1 MAKLASNEYLVVHSQ
16 PKEDRRT
23 AMISTTPAQARYTTF
38 SCPNPDCT
46 QFNRSN
52 VDTIVHRSWT
62 GKHKHIERLRCT
74 ACDREFSEREGT
86 LMARSKL
93 AEDQVERLLK
103 CQRWGVCDEGTA
115 DICAVDLKTVYR
127 FQRVATQRAQTH
139 HQQVVRDVDV
149 PGVQL
154 DEAHSKLRPQQVEW
168 VHTALAMGSWFL
180 LWVDF
185 GPRTQE
191 HAAGLL
197 AQVVARTRQ
206 LPLFLSDGWKPY
218 IAALLQVVG
227 VVYRPRRRGKV
238 GRKPKPRLVAPKN
251 LFYAQ
256 VVKVR
261 DKAGHVVEVSRR
273 VVFGG
278 PRRFGKQL
286 RLRQLGETI
295 QTAFMERWYG
305 TLRGLVAPLRRRTRC
320 LSWSHLRHRGKV
332 WLMVSLYNF
341 VMPHKSLRQGRTL
354 RTPAMA
360 IGLTDH
366 VWSYR
371 EYIWLPV
378 HADPALTRQLDD
390 RLRHLLTPAL
400 QDQPRGRKQ
409 AAGLPVEVREMR
421 EDEAGT
427 MLQAA

>member
-1 MAKLASNEYLVVHSQ
+1 
-16 PKEDRRT
+16 
-23 AMISTTPAQARYTTF
+23 MISTTPAQARYTTF
-38 SCPNPDCT
+38 SCPNPDCA
-46 QFNRSN
+46 QFNRLN

-74 ACDREFSEREGT
+74 ICGCEFSERAGT

-93 AEDQVERLLK
+93 PEATVVQLLK
-103 CQRWGVCDEGTA
+103 CQRWGVCDEGMA
-115 DICAVDLKTVYR
+115 DICAVDLKTVHR
-127 FQRVATQRAQTH
+127 FQRVAAQRAETH
-139 HQQVVRDVDV
+139 HWQSVQDVDV
-149 PGVQL
+149 TGVQL
-154 DEAHSKLRPQQVEW
+154 DEAHSKLRPKQVVW

-185 GPRTQE
+185 GPRTQDM
-191 HAAGLL
+191 AATLI

-206 LPLFLSDGWKPY
+206 LPLFLTDGWKAY
-218 IAALLQVVG
+218 TAALLQVVG
-227 VVYRPRRRGKV
+227 RVYRPRRRGHV
-238 GRKPKPRLVAPKN
+238 GRKPKPRLVAPKA

-261 DKAGHVVEVSRR
+261 NKTGQVVAVSRR
-273 VVFGG
+273 VVYGG

-320 LSWSHLRHRGKV
+320 LSWSRSRHQGKV

-341 VMPHKSLRQGRTL
+341 VLPHKSLRQGRTL

-371 EYIWLPV
+371 EYVLLPV
-378 HADPALTRQLDD
+378 HTDPVLRQQMEA
-390 RLRHLLTPAL
+390 RITHLLTPAL
-400 QDQPRGRKQ
+400 QAPPSDNTLAKSLPAAAKEDQSDAVPKT
-409 AAGLPVEVREMR
+409 A
-421 EDEAGT
+421 
-427 MLQAA
+427 

>member
-1 MAKLASNEYLVVHSQ
+1 
-16 PKEDRRT
+16 
-23 AMISTTPAQARYTTF
+23 
-38 SCPNPDCT
+38 
-46 QFNRSN
+46 
-52 VDTIVHRSWT
+52 
-62 GKHKHIERLRCT
+62 
-74 ACDREFSEREGT
+74 
-86 LMARSKL
+86 
-93 AEDQVERLLK
+93 
-103 CQRWGVCDEGTA
+103 
-115 DICAVDLKTVYR
+115 
-127 FQRVATQRAQTH
+127 
-139 HQQVVRDVDV
+139 VVRDVDV
-149 PGVQL
+149 PGVPL
-154 DEAHSKLRPQQVEW
+154 DEAHAKRRPKQVEW
-168 VHTALAMGSWFL
+168 VHTAWAMGSWFL

-185 GPRTQE
+185 GPRTQDT
-191 HAAGLL
+191 AAVLI
-197 AQVVARTRQ
+197 AQVIARTQ
-206 LPLFLSDGWKPY
+206 ALPLFLTDGWKAY
-218 IAALLQVVG
+218 TAALRQVVG

-238 GRKPKPRLVAPKN
+238 GRKPQPRLVAPKN

-320 LSWSHLRHRGKV
+320 LSWSRTRHRGKV
-332 WLMVSLYNF
+332 WLVVSLYNF

-378 HADPALTRQLDD
+378 HTDPVLTTQMDERIAQ
-390 RLRHLLTPAL
+390 LLTPAL
-400 QDQPRGRKQ
+400 QDQSHRRTPTPTHAETRAENEKEAPPLPK
-409 AAGLPVEVREMR
+409 AA
-421 EDEAGT
+421 
-427 MLQAA
+427 

>member
-1 MAKLASNEYLVVHSQ
+1 
-16 PKEDRRT
+16 
-23 AMISTTPAQARYTTF
+23 MISTTPAQARYTTF
-38 SCPNPDCT
+38 SCPNPACT
-46 QFNRSN
+46 QCNRSN

-62 GKHKHIERLRCT
+62 GKHQHIERLRCT
-74 ACDREFSEREGT
+74 ACDHEFSEREGT

-93 AEDQVERLLK
+93 AEDTVERLLK

-115 DICAVDLKTVYR
+115 DICEVDLKTVYR

-149 PGVQL
+149 PGVPL
-154 DEAHSKLRPQQVEW
+154 DEAHAKLRPKQVEW

-185 GPRTQE
+185 GPRTQDT
-191 HAAGLL
+191 AAVLM
-197 AQVVARTRQ
+197 AQVIARTQ
-206 LPLFLSDGWKPY
+206 ALPLFLTDGWKAST
-218 IAALLQVVG
+218 AALLQVVG

-278 PRRFGKQL
+278 PRRFGTQL

-320 LSWSHLRHRGKV
+320 LSWSRTRHRGKV
-332 WLMVSLYNF
+332 WLVVSLDNF

-366 VWSYR
+366 IWSYR

-378 HADPALTRQLDD
+378 HTDPVLTKQMDERIA
-390 RLRHLLTPAL
+390 RLLTPAL
-400 QDQPRGRKQ
+400 QDQPRGRTQ
-409 AAGLPVEVREMR
+409 APPPVETI
-421 EDEAGT
+421 EA
-427 MLQAA
+427 QEKEAAPLPNAA

>member
-1 MAKLASNEYLVVHSQ
+1 
-16 PKEDRRT
+16 
-23 AMISTTPAQARYTTF
+23 
-38 SCPNPDCT
+38 
-46 QFNRSN
+46 
-52 VDTIVHRSWT
+52 
-62 GKHKHIERLRCT
+62 
-74 ACDREFSEREGT
+74 
-86 LMARSKL
+86 MARSKL
-93 AEDQVERLLK
+93 PEDTVVRLLK

-115 DICAVDLKTVYR
+115 DICDVEIKTVHR
-127 FQRVATQRAQTH
+127 FQRVAAHRAQTH
-139 HQQVVRDVDV
+139 HRQSVQHVVVE
-149 PGVQL
+149 GVQL
-154 DEAHSKLRPQQVEW
+154 DEAHSKLRPKQVEW

-185 GPRTQE
+185 GPRTQDT
-191 HAAGLL
+191 AAALI
-197 AQVVARTRQ
+197 AQVIARTQ
-206 LPLFLSDGWKPY
+206 ALPLFLTDGWKAY
-218 IAALLQVVG
+218 TAALLQVVG

-320 LSWSHLRHRGKV
+320 LSWSRTRHRGKV
-332 WLMVSLYNF
+332 WLVVSLYNF
-341 VMPHKSLRQGRTL
+341 VMPHKSLRQGRRP

-366 VWSYR
+366 IWSYR
-371 EYIWLPV
+371 EYVSLPV
-378 HADPALTRQLDD
+378 HTDPVLTKQMDERIA
-390 RLRHLLTPAL
+390 RLLTPAL
-400 QDQPRGRKQ
+400 QDHPRGRTQ
-409 AAGLPVEVREMR
+409 APPPVETI
-421 EDEAGT
+421 EAHEKE
-427 MLQAA
+427 AAPLPNAA